1 MIINKM
7 DLYASL
13 EEIFKQGKWE
23 YYPNGHC
30 GCFPICSKEES
41 ERFINEYFKAGSKE
55 AVLSGI
61 TLENSENEEFKSH
74 IQHTVVTFFLGIL
87 LKESLFKNY
96 ELSIKGNE
104 WQRKIYPFNYLWFLI
119 CLFHDYGYY
128 FKGNGSLGKT
138 LYKRRQ
144 SIYRQQGI
152 PNIKYTCRGINNGDS
167 KVCEKS
173 YFNIAEHGKQCPRK
187 SDNSSIKLYK
197 GKIIINGKNF
207 SYDDLIVIGKPRYS
221 SSLKTRYLR
230 YMLEQRKELEHGI
243 LAADIL
249 FDRLLKNYV
258 NKYCE
263 YKKASNGKYSI
274 CYFELKNKF
283 FICEQFKIWEYIGD
297 CIASHNIWK
306 CPEGCEE
313 LYKNYQ
319 LESLIG
325 NIFKKIYFRDN
336 PLLFILCLCD
346 SIEPTKRTGNIDVL
360 KELYFNAKDNGNS
373 FSLVYRGSDEKI
385 LEHFKNLEKCSDWLG
400 INVAKQKYGSYIK
413 VDISILT
420 K

>member
-1 MIINKM
+1 MILGMKSVYTCLEKVFKRGTWKYYQNK
-7 DLYASL
+7 Y
-13 EEIFKQGKWE
+13 
-23 YYPNGHC
+23 NGD
-30 GCFPICSKEES
+30 FPICSKEES

-55 AVLSGI
+55 AILSGI
-61 TLENSENEEFKSH
+61 TLKNSENSEFQSH

-87 LKESLFKNY
+87 LKEKLFSDY
-96 ELSIKGNE
+96 ELSINGNE
-104 WQRKIYPFNYLWFLI
+104 WKRKTYPFNYLWFLT

-128 FKGNGSLGKT
+128 FKSSGNQVKT

-144 SIYRQQGI
+144 SIYRQQGVL
-152 PNIKYTCRGINNGDS
+152 NIKYTCRGINNGDGKICKRS
-167 KVCEKS
+167 C
-173 YFNIAEHGKQCPRK
+173 FNMVEHNKQCPK
-187 SDNSSIKLYK
+187 ESDNSPIELYK
-197 GKIIINGKNF
+197 GKIFINRN
-207 SYDDLIVIGKPRYS
+207 SNSNDNLIVIGKPRYS

-258 NKYCE
+258 DKYCE
-263 YKKASNGKYSI
+263 YKKASDGKYSI

-313 LYKNYQ
+313 LYKSYQ

-325 NIFKKIYFRDN
+325 NKFKKIYFRDN

-360 KELYFNAKDNGNS
+360 KELDFNAKDNGNS
-373 FSLVYRGSDEKI
+373 FSLKYMGSDEKI
-385 LEHFKNLEKCSDWLG
+385 FEHFDNIEKCSDWLG
-400 INVAKQKYGSYIK
+400 INVTKHKYDRNIEI
-413 VDISILT
+413 DIL
-420 K
+420 